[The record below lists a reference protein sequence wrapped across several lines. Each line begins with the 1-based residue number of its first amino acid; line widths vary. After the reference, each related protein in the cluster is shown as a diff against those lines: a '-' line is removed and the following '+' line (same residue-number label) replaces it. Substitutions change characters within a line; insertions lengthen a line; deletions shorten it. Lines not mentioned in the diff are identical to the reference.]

1 MGDLLQPAPE
11 INLIRQAKP
20 GHTLIALL
28 LGLILGTG
36 ANLLWRGASWV
47 STLVD
52 ITDPVGQVWL
62 RALIMI
68 VIPLVFA
75 SVCLGILDLGDFRR
89 LRRVGLKLVAFILLT
104 QALAAVTGMVVTN
117 VIKPGAGMSPD
128 IRNQLILSYRG
139 EVGGAKNQLS
149 HSNIGVGLL
158 RSIVPSNPVA
168 AAANGDML
176 GVVFVSLL
184 FGFGMVMLPTERIS
198 TLAETIRGLGDVMI
212 ALVDLVMK
220 AAPVGVF
227 ALVFS
232 MAARFGTDVMVRL
245 GLFLVVC
252 LGGLVL
258 FEVLVHTVLAWLLAG
273 FRPTEFYPRITE
285 ALSTAF
291 STGSS
296 NATLPAMFRV
306 SESYLGL
313 PDNIC
318 RFVLPIGVTMCKN
331 GTALFDAVVVLF
343 IAQAFGI
350 HLGRGAQ
357 LLAVLMIV
365 IVGLGTAGV
374 PAATFPLLVVVL
386 DAVGVPGAGI
396 ALVIG
401 VDRIMDMC
409 RTTVNVIG
417 NIVAAGYIART
428 EGFVPKPG

>member
-1 MGDLLQPAPE
+1 
-11 INLIRQAKP
+11 
-20 GHTLIALL
+20 
-28 LGLILGTG
+28 
-36 ANLLWRGASWV
+36 
-47 STLVD
+47 
-52 ITDPVGQVWL
+52 
-62 RALIMI
+62 
-68 VIPLVFA
+68 
-75 SVCLGILDLGDFRR
+75 
-89 LRRVGLKLVAFILLT
+89 
-104 QALAAVTGMVVTN
+104 MVVTT
-117 VIKPGAGMSPD
+117 VLRPGVGMSPD
-128 IRNQLILSYRG
+128 LRNQLALSYRG
-139 EVGGAKNQLS
+139 EVSNAENQLG
-149 HSNIGVGLL
+149 HSNIGIGLL
-158 RSIVPSNPVA
+158 RSVVPSNPIA
-168 AAANGDML
+168 AAAKGDML

-184 FGFGMVMLPTERIS
+184 FGVGMATLPAGRT
-198 TLAETIRGLGDVMI
+198 TALAETIRGLGDVMI

-232 MAARFGTDVMVRL
+232 MAAQFGTNVMVRL
-245 GLFLVVC
+245 GLFLVAC
-252 LGGLVL
+252 LSGLLL
-258 FEVLVHTVLAWLLAG
+258 FEVLVHSVLVWLLAG
-273 FRPTEFYPRITE
+273 FRPLEFYPRITE

-296 NATLPAMFRV
+296 NATLPATFRV
-306 SESYLGL
+306 SEAYLGL

-343 IAQAFGI
+343 IAQAFRI
-350 HLGRGAQ
+350 HLSGGAQ

-365 IVGLGTAGV
+365 IVGLATAGV

-386 DAVGVPGAGI
+386 EAVGVPGAGI
-396 ALVIG
+396 AIVIG